1 MITSTSNSL
10 KLSMKD
16 TRQLNQG
23 TLPYKI
29 G

>member
-16 TRQLNQG
+16 TRQLNQE